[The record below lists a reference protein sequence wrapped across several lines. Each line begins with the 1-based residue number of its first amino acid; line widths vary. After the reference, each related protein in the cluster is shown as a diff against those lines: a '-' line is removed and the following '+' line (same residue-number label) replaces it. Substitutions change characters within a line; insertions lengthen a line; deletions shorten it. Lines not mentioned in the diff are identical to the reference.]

1 MDEIQ
6 LLVWISVLRTWI
18 DRGRDLSAV
27 KMVEGRGPGF
37 EFRIKQARA
46 SQDVSGAKRTPR
58 KRMRVVR

>member
-37 EFRIKQARA
+37 EFLKQARA